1 MCSAENLKGNTV
13 QTKLG
18 WVATAWT
25 FSLLSEMVREFS
37 FLSELLAL
45 LNIQNI
51 YKYLLFYILLAFS
64 NTSGYLSN

>member
-1 MCSAENLKGNTV
+1 MCSAENLKGSTV
-13 QTKLG
+13 QTELG

-25 FSLLSEMVREFS
+25 FSLLFEMVREFS